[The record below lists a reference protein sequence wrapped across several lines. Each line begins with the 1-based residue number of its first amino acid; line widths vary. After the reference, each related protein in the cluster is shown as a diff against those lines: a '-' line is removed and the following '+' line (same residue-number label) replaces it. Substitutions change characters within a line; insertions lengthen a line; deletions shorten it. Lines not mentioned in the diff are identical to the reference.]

1 MRRLL
6 GAALLAICAGLRPGG
21 AQAEKLII
29 SLSSDVVEIRS
40 NFTGAQVALF
50 GSIVPEEGRAARA
63 NYDIVATTRG
73 PRGVVTVFEKQK
85 FGPFWLNGE
94 RRTLD
99 DVPSFIAIVSNRAL
113 DAIAPPEARRAE
125 QVGLESLV
133 AGPAGSDKD
142 APLFRTA
149 LIRLRGD
156 HQLFQENPAGVRF
169 LSPTLFQTGI
179 PVAGTAPLG
188 RYDVDVKVFADGAL
202 VARGDASFRVEK
214 VGAEQWLSQTALTYG
229 LGYGVAL
236 SLVAL
241 FVGWLASLVFRRE

>member
-1 MRRLL
+1 VRRLL
-6 GAALLAICAGLRPGG
+6 CFALLALCALMTPAG
-21 AQAEKLII
+21 AEKLIV

-50 GSIVPEEGRAARA
+50 GSIVPDEGKTARA
-63 NYDIVATTRG
+63 SYDIVATTRG
-73 PRGVVTVFEKQK
+73 PRGSVTVFEKQK

-113 DAIAPPEARRAE
+113 DAIAPPDARAAAR
-125 QVGLESLV
+125 VGLEALV
-133 AGPAGSDKD
+133 APARPTET
-142 APLFRTA
+142 PLFRDA
-149 LIRLRGD
+149 LIRLRAD
-156 HQLFQENPAGVRF
+156 HQLFQESPAGVRF
-169 LSPTLFQTGI
+169 LSPTLFQTAI

-202 VARGDASFRVEK
+202 VAQADATFRVEK

-229 LGYGVAL
+229 FGYGVAL